1 MSAVTRVIFDLD
13 GTLIDS
19 PADLHG
25 ALNTVLTAD
34 GWRGYEISNWARP
47 GHESRHNL
55 VYWERR
61 PYEAI
66 GPGAHAFDGATRRWN
81 AARLDG
87 YLAAL
92 TPADGSAPHTPP
104 GGTEPIDQ
112 ATAAAEALI
121 LGLRTDRGVP
131 VEAAARP
138 PLDDVAL
145 WAADAG
151 LLEKRGDRLVLTIEG
166 RLLSN
171 EVFAR
176 LV

>member
-1 MSAVTRVIFDLD
+1 MAQYRHAVQRL
-13 GTLIDS
+13 
-19 PADLHG
+19 A
-25 ALNTVLTAD
+25 AD

-87 YLAAL
+87 YVAAL
-92 TPADGSAPHTPP
+92 RGPSPILPP
-104 GGTEPIDQ
+104 GGMEDLDPE
-112 ATAAAEALI
+112 TAAAEEVI
-121 LGLRTDRGVP
+121 LALRTDRGVP
-131 VEAAARP
+131 VEAATRP
-138 PLDDVAL
+138 PFDAVAP
-145 WAADAG
+145 WGMDAG
-151 LLEKRGDRLVLTIEG
+151 LLERRADRFVLTIDG

>member
-1 MSAVTRVIFDLD
+1 VAAAQYLHATRRL
-13 GTLIDS
+13 
-19 PADLHG
+19 ADE
-25 ALNTVLTAD
+25 

-61 PYEAI
+61 PYEAL
-66 GPGAHAFDGATRRWN
+66 GPGAHAFDGVVRRWN

-92 TPADGSAPHTPP
+92 APRGGAAPRLPP
-104 GGTEPIDQ
+104 GGLERLDG
-112 ATAAAEALI
+112 ATAASESLI
-121 LGLRTDRGVP
+121 LALRTDRGLP
-131 VEAAARP
+131 SATAAAAPVRDVFRWA
-138 PLDDVAL
+138 LDAELV
-145 WAADAG
+145 
-151 LLEKRGDRLVLTIEG
+151 ERTSQDRIILTTRG

-176 LV
+176 LL